1 MNGCRI
7 PFFLGCSGAYSF
19 DFLHA
24 VARVGYDLLV
34 GTARKARRCVPVQ
47 FDRIIIRAVVQ
58 LPIDRL
64 AQLGIA
70 ENAEQKQMLAA
81 AELQE
86 AGMCCFFHLFSL
98 SPMDRGRRC

>member
-1 MNGCRI
+1 M
-7 PFFLGCSGAYSF
+7 PFSLGCSGAYSF

-86 AGMCCFFHLFSL
+86 AGPWTQLLRCTMPANQSQIPLTSL
-98 SPMDRGRRC
+98 